1 MIPAQTP
8 TEAANCQRCP
18 LSEHRQQVVWGE
30 GPDDA
35 DLMLL
40 FEAPGRE
47 EDLKGRPLMGAA
59 GKKLAQLLD
68 EVGLRREELYIAN
81 VVKCRPP
88 ENRLDRYPVAIVE
101 CEPWLW
107 QELEDVKPK
116 VLVCMGGTAGGAW
129 FPGMSVRSTC
139 GLARQTWSP
148 VGDREPLVVIGSA
161 HPAALFRE
169 GNEWARDGILTA
181 FRRAKEF
188 L

>member
-1 MIPAQTP
+1 M
-8 TEAANCQRCP
+8 
-18 LSEHRQQVVWGE
+18 WGE

-40 FEAPGRE
+40 FEAPGRQ
-47 EDLKGRPLMGAA
+47 EDLKGRPVVGAT
-59 GKKLAQLLD
+59 GTKLEELLG
-68 EVGLRREELYIAN
+68 EVGLKREELYVAN
-81 VVKCRPP
+81 VVKCRPS
-88 ENRLDRYPVAIVE
+88 ENRLDRFPVAIVE
-101 CEPWLW
+101 CEEWLY
-107 QELEDVKPK
+107 QELELVEPK
-116 VLVCMGGTAGGAW
+116 VLVFMGGTAGSAW

-148 VGDREPLVVIGSA
+148 VGDRVPLVVIGSA

-181 FRRAKEF
+181 LRRAKSF